1 MGFEGL
7 DLVFLLLLPFLGS
20 LLVALLSKLSRA
32 ASAWGAGVV
41 TLFAT
46 LILFGYSDHVLFDSK
61 IFIQTWSWFPHLGLD
76 FALRLDGLSFLF
88 ASLILI
94 IGILV
99 IVYARYYISAEDC
112 MGRFY
117 SKLLLFMGSMLGVV
131 LSENILLLMVFW
143 ELTSLSSFLLISYWQ
158 NKEEAREGAKLALT
172 LTGMGGLAMLG
183 AMILLGHVVGSYNLT
198 DVLASGRLIQEN
210 SLYTPIILLVLLGVF
225 TKSAQFP
232 FHFWLPHAM
241 SAPTPVSAYL
251 HSATMVKAGLFILA
265 RFYPVLSG
273 TNEWIAL
280 VSGAGLLTLLLGSFV
295 AFFKDDLKGLLAYST
310 ISHLGLI
317 TLLFG
322 FSTPL
327 ATVAAL
333 FHIINH
339 ATFKA
344 SLFMVAGIIDH
355 ESGTRDMKKLGGLFA
370 FMPHT
375 ATLAMIAASAMAGVP
390 LLNGFL
396 SKEMFFER
404 TLENVT
410 LLNLMLPFLVTLAA
424 IFSVAYSIRFIHAV
438 FFGETSKELPKTPHE
453 PPHFMKLPVDLLVLI
468 CFIVG
473 TFPMLSVA
481 PLLSNAVVA
490 SLQSEAPH
498 YSLALWHGFTL
509 PLLMSFIAFAGGI
522 LLYIKRQ
529 RVFASYHKNLS
540 SIDARIPFNKALES
554 LFSFA
559 RFTTS
564 TLQTS
569 SLQTMLAWLFLFAFF
584 SLFAGL
590 SYGDTPLLGARMFL
604 PLDWISIAV
613 SAILII
619 SALATVVLHHKRLV
633 ALVVLGVIGLI
644 ISLIFVKFSAPDLAL
659 TQLSVEVVTVVL
671 ILLALYYLPQRAQ
684 RESSSLH
691 IGRDVLIAS
700 LGAVGVFILTL
711 AVLSRDYDPISD
723 YYIQNALSGAGGS
736 NIVNVILVDFRAF
749 DTLGEISVLAIA
761 GLGIFSMLQ
770 GLRLNAANVD
780 ERGFFYSLQ
789 SHPPMIATLT
799 RLLFP
804 LMLLV
809 SVYIFLR
816 GHNLPGGGFIAG
828 LIAAVALI
836 VQYLA
841 NGIAWTQKRLSFKK
855 HIFISLGLLIATLT
869 GLVPLFLGHEFLSS
883 AFTHVSLPLIGEFEL
898 ASALVFDIGVF
909 MVVVGFTVLILIQL
923 GQISTHASKTNRK
936 GK

>member
-1 MGFEGL
+1 MQDVSL
-7 DLVFLLLLPFLGS
+7 ILIVLLPFLAAP
-20 LLVALLSKLSRA
+20 LVAYLSRFHRI
-32 ASAWGAGVV
+32 ASAWAAGAT
-41 TLFAT
+41 TLFAALLLFKLYDAT
-46 LILFGYSDHVLFDSK
+46 LFVSQSFLLSY
-61 IFIQTWSWFPHLGLD
+61 SWFPTLGFD

-88 ASLILI
+88 ASLILV
-94 IGILV
+94 IGIL
-99 IVYARYYISAEDC
+99 IIIYARYYISGNDC

-131 LSENILLLMVFW
+131 LSENILLLIVFW

-158 NKEEAREGAKLALT
+158 NKEDGREGAKLALT
-172 LTGMGGLAMLG
+172 LTGAGGLAMLG
-183 AMILLGHVVGSYNLT
+183 AIILLGSVAGSYNLS
-198 DVLASGRLIQEN
+198 DILASGTLIQQS
-210 SLYTPIILLVLLGVF
+210 SLYTPILLLFLLGIF

-241 SAPTPVSAYL
+241 AAPTPVSAYL
-251 HSATMVKAGLFILA
+251 HSATMVKAGLFLLA

-273 TNEWIAL
+273 TQEWIFL
-280 VSGAGLLTLLLGSFV
+280 VSTAGLLTLLLGSFV
-295 AFFKDDLKGLLAYST
+295 ALFKDDLKGLLAYST

-355 ESGTRDMKKLGGLFA
+355 ESGTRDINKLGGLFA

-410 LLNLMLPFLVTLAA
+410 FLNLLLPFLVTLAA
-424 IFSVAYSIRFIHAV
+424 IFSVAYSLRFIHAV
-438 FFGETSKELPKTPHE
+438 FFGKRSKELPKTPHE
-453 PPHFMKLPVDLLVLI
+453 PPRFMKLPVDFLVLV
-468 CFIVG
+468 CFVVG
-473 TFPMLSVA
+473 TFPILSVA
-481 PLLSNAVVA
+481 PLLSNAVIA
-490 SLQSEAPH
+490 SLQNEAPS

-509 PLLMSFIAFAGGI
+509 PLLMSFIAFGGGV
-522 LLYIKRQ
+522 LLYIQRQ
-529 RVFASYHKNLS
+529 RVVLIYEKNFS
-540 SIDARIPFNKALES
+540 SIDARIPFHKALES
-554 LFSFA
+554 LFAFA
-559 RFTTS
+559 RLSTS
-564 TLQTS
+564 ILQTS
-569 SLQTMLAWLFLFAFF
+569 SLQTMLSWLVLFAFF
-584 SLFAGL
+584 ALFCGL
-590 SYGDTPLLGARMFL
+590 ATTDAPLFGTRSFL
-604 PLDWISIAV
+604 PVDWISIAV
-613 SAILII
+613 SLILIA
-619 SALATVVLHHKRLV
+619 SAVATVILHHKRFI
-633 ALVVLGVIGLI
+633 ALVVLGVIGLL

-684 RESSSLH
+684 RESSLLH
-691 IGRDVLIAS
+691 IGRDLGISFIAA
-700 LGAVGVFILTL
+700 LGVFLLTL
-711 AVLSRDYDPISD
+711 AVLSREYASISD
-723 YYIQNALSGAGGS
+723 YYIQNALSGGGGT

-749 DTLGEISVLAIA
+749 DTLGEITVLAIA

-770 GLRLNAANVD
+770 GLRLNASDVD
-780 ERGFFYSLQ
+780 EHGFLYARQ

-809 SVYIFLR
+809 SIYIFLR

-841 NGIAWTQKRLSFKK
+841 NGIEWTQKRLNFKK
-855 HIFISLGLLIATLT
+855 HIFISLGLLIATMT
-869 GLVPLFLGHEFLSS
+869 GLVSLFLGYEFLTSS
-883 AFTHVSLPLIGEFEL
+883 SEYFP
-898 ASALVFDIGVF
+898 SALVFDIGVF

-923 GQISTHASKTNRK
+923 GLLSTHASKTITKRK
-936 GK
+936 K

>member
-1 MGFEGL
+1 LFR
-7 DLVFLLLLPFLGS
+7 S
-20 LLVALLSKLSRA
+20 L
-32 ASAWGAGVV
+32 
-41 TLFAT
+41 
-46 LILFGYSDHVLFDSK
+46 
-61 IFIQTWSWFPHLGLD
+61 
-76 FALRLDGLSFLF
+76 
-88 ASLILI
+88 
-94 IGILV
+94 
-99 IVYARYYISAEDC
+99 
-112 MGRFY
+112 
-117 SKLLLFMGSMLGVV
+117 
-131 LSENILLLMVFW
+131 
-143 ELTSLSSFLLISYWQ
+143 
-158 NKEEAREGAKLALT
+158 
-172 LTGMGGLAMLG
+172 
-183 AMILLGHVVGSYNLT
+183 
-198 DVLASGRLIQEN
+198 
-210 SLYTPIILLVLLGVF
+210 
-225 TKSAQFP
+225 
-232 FHFWLPHAM
+232 
-241 SAPTPVSAYL
+241 
-251 HSATMVKAGLFILA
+251 
-265 RFYPVLSG
+265 
-273 TNEWIAL
+273 
-280 VSGAGLLTLLLGSFV
+280 
-295 AFFKDDLKGLLAYST
+295 FKDDLKGLLAYST

-322 FSTPL
+322 FSSPL

-404 TLENVT
+404 TLENAT
-410 LLNLMLPFLVTLAA
+410 LLNLTLPVLVTLAA

-438 FFGETSKELPKTPHE
+438 FFGATSQELPKTPHE
-453 PPHFMKLPVDLLVLI
+453 PPHFMKLPVDLLVLL
-468 CFIVG
+468 CFVVG
-473 TFPMLSVA
+473 TFPMFSVA

-490 SLQSEAPH
+490 SLQTEVPS

-509 PLLMSFIAFAGGI
+509 PLLMSFIAFIGGI
-522 LLYIKRQ
+522 FLYIKRKQ
-529 RVFASYHKNLS
+529 AFEYYHKNLA

-554 LFSFA
+554 IFTFA

-584 SLFAGL
+584 ALFAGL
-590 SYGDTPLLGARMFL
+590 SYGDTPLLGTRAFL
-604 PLDWISIAV
+604 PVDWISIAV

-619 SALATVVLHHKRLV
+619 SALATVALQHKRLV

-691 IGRDVLIAS
+691 IARDMVIAS
-700 LGAVGVFILTL
+700 LGALGVFTLTL
-711 AVLSRDYDPISD
+711 AVLSREYDPISD
-723 YYIQNALSGAGGS
+723 YYIQNALSGAGGT

-770 GLRLNAANVD
+770 GLRLHASDVND
-780 ERGFFYSLQ
+780 RGFFYALQ

-799 RLLFP
+799 RLLLP

-855 HIFISLGLLIATLT
+855 HIFISLGLLVATFT

-883 AFTHVSLPLIGEFEL
+883 AFTHASLPLIGEFEL

-923 GQISTHASKTNRK
+923 GQISTHASKTITK
-936 GK
+936 GKK

>member
-1 MGFEGL
+1 MQDFA
-7 DLVFLLLLPFLGS
+7 LVLIVLIPFLAAPF
-20 LLVALLSKLSRA
+20 VAYLSRFHRV
-32 ASAWGAGVV
+32 ASAWGAGIF
-41 TLFAT
+41 TLLAT
-46 LILFGYSDHVLFDSK
+46 LLLFSYSEYALFTPKTLIVSYP
-61 IFIQTWSWFPHLGLD
+61 WFGDLGLD
-76 FALRLDGLSFLF
+76 LAFRLDGLSFLF
-88 ASLILI
+88 ASLILV

-99 IVYARYYISAEDC
+99 IIYARYYISLDDC

-158 NKEEAREGAKLALT
+158 NKEEGREGAKLALT
-172 LTGMGGLAMLG
+172 LTGAGGLAMLG
-183 AMILLGHVVGSYNLT
+183 AMVLLGHVVGSYNLT
-198 DVLASGRLIQEN
+198 DILASGRLIQES

-265 RFYPVLSG
+265 RFYPVLSD
-273 TNEWIAL
+273 TYEWIVL
-280 VSGAGLLTLLLGSFV
+280 VSGAGLLTLLIGSFI
-295 AFFKDDLKGLLAYST
+295 AFFKDDLKGVLAYST

-404 TLENVT
+404 ALEDST
-410 LLNLMLPFLVTLAA
+410 LLHLTLPFLVTLAA
-424 IFSVAYSIRFIHAV
+424 IFSVAYSIRFIHEV
-438 FFGETSKELPKTPHE
+438 FFGARSKELPKTPHE
-453 PPHFMKLPVDLLVLI
+453 PPHFMKLPVDFLVLV
-468 CFIVG
+468 CFVVG

-490 SLQSEAPH
+490 SLQSEAPT

-509 PLLMSFIAFAGGI
+509 PLLMSFIAFGGGI
-522 LLYIKRQ
+522 FLYIKRQ
-529 RVFASYHKNLS
+529 RVFTFYNKNFS
-540 SIDARIPFNKALES
+540 AIDAKIPFNKALEA
-554 LFSFA
+554 LFTFA
-559 RFTTS
+559 RFATS
-564 TLQTS
+564 TLQTH
-569 SLQTMLAWLFLFAFF
+569 SLQTMLTWLFLFAFF

-590 SYGDTPLLGARMFL
+590 SYGETPLLGTRVFL
-604 PLDWISIAV
+604 PVDWISIAV
-613 SAILII
+613 SIILIV
-619 SALATVVLHHKRLV
+619 SAIATVLLHHKRLV

-671 ILLALYYLPQRAQ
+671 ILLALYYLPQRVQ
-684 RESSSLH
+684 RESSTLH
-691 IGRDVLIAS
+691 IARDVAIAS
-700 LGAVGVFILTL
+700 LGALGVFVLTL
-711 AVLSRDYDPISD
+711 AVLSREYNPISD
-723 YYIQNALSGAGGS
+723 YYIQNALSGAGGT

-770 GLRLNAANVD
+770 GLRLHASDVD
-780 ERGFFYSLQ
+780 DRGFLYSRQ

-883 AFTHVSLPLIGEFEL
+883 AFTHLSLPLIGEFEL

-923 GQISTHASKTNRK
+923 GKLSTNATKIQTTQRK
-936 GK
+936 K

>member
-1 MGFEGL
+1 MGSEGL
-7 DLVFLLLLPFLGS
+7 DLVLLLLFPFLGS
-20 LLVALLSKLSRA
+20 LLVAWLSKLSRV

-41 TLFAT
+41 TLLAT
-46 LILFGYSDHVLFDSK
+46 FVLFGYAQHILFDSEV
-61 IFIQTWSWFPHLGLD
+61 FIQTWSWFPSLGLD

-88 ASLILI
+88 ASLILV

-99 IVYARYYISAEDC
+99 IIYARYYISSQDC

-158 NKEEAREGAKLALT
+158 HKEDGREGAKLALT
-172 LTGMGGLAMLG
+172 LTGAGGLAMLG
-183 AMILLGHVVGSYNLT
+183 AMVLLGSVVGSYNLS
-198 DVLASGRLIQEN
+198 DILASGTLIQQS
-210 SLYTPIILLVLLGVF
+210 SLYTPIILLALLGVF

-273 TNEWIAL
+273 TDEWIFL
-280 VSGAGLLTLLLGSFV
+280 VSTAGLLTLLLGSFI
-295 AFFKDDLKGLLAYST
+295 ALFKDDLKGLLAYST

-410 LLNLMLPFLVTLAA
+410 FVNLLLPFLVTLAA

-438 FFGETSKELPKTPHE
+438 FFGKRSKELPKTPHE
-453 PPHFMKLPVDLLVLI
+453 PARFMKLPVDFLVFV
-468 CFIVG
+468 CFVVG

-481 PLLSNAVVA
+481 PLLSNAVIA
-490 SLQSEAPH
+490 SLQTQAPS

-509 PLLMSFIAFAGGI
+509 PLLMSFIAFSGGI

-529 RVFASYHKNLS
+529 RVFAYYHKNLS
-540 SIDARIPFNKALES
+540 FIDARIPLNKTLEAL
-554 LFSFA
+554 FAFA
-559 RFTTS
+559 RLSTS

-569 SLQTMLAWLFLFAFF
+569 SLQTMLSWLLLFAFF
-584 SLFAGL
+584 ALFSGL
-590 SYGDTPLLGARMFL
+590 AYTDAPLLGTRSFL
-604 PLDWISIAV
+604 PVDWISIAV
-613 SAILII
+613 SFILIT
-619 SALATVVLHHKRLV
+619 SAIATVILHHKRLV
-633 ALVVLGVIGLI
+633 ALVVLGVIGLL

-671 ILLALYYLPQRAQ
+671 ILLALYYLPQRVQ

-691 IGRDVLIAS
+691 ISRDILIAS
-700 LGAVGVFILTL
+700 LGALGVFALTL
-711 AVLSRDYDPISD
+711 AVLSREYSPLSD
-723 YYIQNALSGAGGS
+723 YYIQNALSGAGGT

-749 DTLGEISVLAIA
+749 DTLGEITVLAIA

-770 GLRLNAANVD
+770 GLRLNASDVD
-780 ERGFFYSLQ
+780 DRGFFYSHD

-828 LIAAVALI
+828 LIAAIALI

-855 HIFISLGLLIATLT
+855 HIFISLGLLIATFT
-869 GLVPLFLGHEFLSS
+869 GLVPLFLGYEFLTSS
-883 AFTHVSLPLIGEFEL
+883 SKYFP
-898 ASALVFDIGVF
+898 SALFFDIGVF

-923 GQISTHASKTNRK
+923 GQISTHASKTVTKRK
-936 GK
+936 K